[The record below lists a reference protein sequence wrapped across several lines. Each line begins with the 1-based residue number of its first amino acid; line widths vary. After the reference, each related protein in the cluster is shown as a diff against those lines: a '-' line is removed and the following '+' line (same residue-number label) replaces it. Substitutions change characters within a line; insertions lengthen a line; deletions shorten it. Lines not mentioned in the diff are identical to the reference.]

1 VRLSEAG
8 PIIVVGAGPA
18 GALLAIYLAEQGHQ
32 VKLCESRPDL
42 RSVDISSGRS
52 INLALATRGLA
63 TLQDIGVTDQVE
75 KITIP
80 MRGRM
85 VHTNGEAA
93 LQPYGLND
101 WEVIHSVSR
110 GDLNAILLD
119 RAEATGRVELVFSQR
134 CRSVDFEAKTLT
146 FTDGDDGD
154 REYEIPFGVVFGSD
168 GVNSVV
174 RRSMLEFSGGTFTE
188 EPLDHGYKEISIN
201 PKAGGGFQIDPNA
214 LHIWPRGE
222 FMLIALANPEGDF
235 TVTLFMPLFGERDSF
250 EALQTEENV
259 LEFFDYHFAEFMPLV
274 PDLTEQFFENP
285 TGDLGTLRTA
295 GWSHGAGGVL
305 VGDAAYSIVPFH
317 GQGMNLAMESTR
329 ALARQIESHPEDLA
343 EAFVTYEE
351 QRINNAAAI
360 AEMAL
365 QNYSEMRSGVVDPKY
380 LLKRELA
387 LELQR
392 RYPDRVTPRYNM
404 VMFTTMPYSEALARG
419 VVLNDLLNELTDGC
433 AVLSDVDFDSA
444 HRRISEISPLPT
456 GGASYE

>member
-1 VRLSEAG
+1 MRLSEAG
-8 PIIVVGAGPA
+8 PIVIVGAGPA
-18 GALLAIYLAEQGHQ
+18 GALLAIYLAEQGHK

-63 TLQDIGVTDQVE
+63 TLQDIGVTDEVK

-85 VHTNGEAA
+85 VHTNGEAT

-119 RAEATGRVELVFSQR
+119 RAEATCRVELVFNQR
-134 CRSVDFEAKTLT
+134 CRSVDFEAKTIK
-146 FTDGDDGD
+146 FTDGADNNE
-154 REYEIPFGVVFGSD
+154 EYEIPFGVVFGAD
-168 GVNSVV
+168 GVNSAV
-174 RRSMLEFSGGTFTE
+174 RRSMLEFNGGTFVK
-188 EPLDHGYKEISIN
+188 EPLDHGYKEILIR
-201 PKAGGGFQIDPNA
+201 PKDDGGFQIDPNA

-235 TVTLFMPLFGERDSF
+235 TVTLFMPLLGERDSF
-250 EALQTEENV
+250 EALETEKKV
-259 LEFFDYHFAEFMPLV
+259 LEFFNYHFAEFMPLV
-274 PDLTEQFFENP
+274 PDLTAQFFENP
-285 TGDLGTLRTA
+285 TGELGTLRTE
-295 GWSHGAGGVL
+295 GWSHGADGVL

-329 ALARQIESHPEDLA
+329 ALARQIEAHPEDLA
-343 EAFVTYEE
+343 GAFTAYEA
-351 QRINNAAAI
+351 QRIDNAAAI

-387 LELQR
+387 LELQS
-392 RYPDRVTPRYNM
+392 RYPERISPRYNM
-404 VMFTTMPYSEALARG
+404 VMFTTMAYSEALSRG
-419 VVLNDLLNELTDGC
+419 AVLNNLLNELTDGC
-433 AVLSDVDFDSA
+433 LELRDVDFELA
-444 HRRISEISPLPT
+444 HQRVSEISPLPA
-456 GGASYE
+456 GGVSVE